1 MKLRNI
7 VASFLAVVAMSVSCV
22 DELSGDL
29 GSIKLDKSTI
39 VMPEQGG
46 SATITINAMTD
57 WSVDAATVPEG
68 VTVTPMSGKAG
79 ETKMTISTNGGSLND
94 IASDIVIL
102 VGKQKQFI
110 RWWRRLQ
117 QKRWRRT
124 QINNGLKTNENE
136 KDNSYH
142 IRNACSDGC

>member
-39 VMPEQGG
+39 VMPEQAG

-79 ETKMTISTNGGSLND
+79 ETKMTISTAGGSLND
-94 IASDIVIL
+94 IASDIVII

-110 RWWRRLQ
+110 KFYQPYRQALY
-117 QKRWRRT
+117 
-124 QINNGLKTNENE
+124 
-136 KDNSYH
+136 S
-142 IRNACSDGC
+142 